1 MESDQRIFAGRVV
14 LVTGGSRGIGFATAL
29 SFLRQ
34 GAFVAIC
41 GQDAPR
47 LAAAEKAL
55 AVAGTV
61 FAKVADV
68 GDRRQA
74 NALVESTHRRL
85 GDIDVLVNNAGRLW
99 SGPFVA
105 QPPEIIDQVLDSN
118 IKGVLY
124 MAHAVLPGM
133 LARSA
138 GVIVNVASGAG
149 LVGYAELASYCAS
162 KFAVVGFTE
171 SLAQEVS
178 ARGVRVYAVCPGAV
192 DTDMQHQ
199 YSGTRL
205 GMAPERVAE
214 KILALAGPGVPLRP
228 GGCLE
233 IPA

>member
-1 MESDQRIFAGRVV
+1 MS
-14 LVTGGSRGIGFATAL
+14 ATAGKRVPW
-29 SFLRQ
+29 SNR
-34 GAFVAIC
+34 
-41 GQDAPR
+41 R
-47 LAAAEKAL
+47 
-55 AVAGTV
+55 VAGW
-61 FAKVADV
+61 
-68 GDRRQA
+68 
-74 NALVESTHRRL
+74 

-99 SGPFVA
+99 SGPFAA
-105 QPPEIIDQVLDSN
+105 QPPETIDRVLDSN

-133 LARSA
+133 LARGA

-149 LVGYAELASYCAS
+149 LAGYAELASYCAS

-192 DTDMQHQ
+192 DTDMQQQ

-205 GMAPERVAE
+205 GMAPARVAE
-214 KILALAGPGVPLRP
+214 KILALAGPRAPIRP

-233 IPA
+233 IPD